1 MPDGQPIQPTQTAIS
16 LQKLRQE
23 VFDYAAFRLGAQ
35 LVDVELDSEHY
46 ETALSR
52 AIDLYRM
59 RSSNAVEESY
69 AFFTLQ
75 HNVQEYTLPE
85 EITHVKQLYRRTIG
99 HGSNDQ
105 SNSFEPF
112 EAGWLNTYLLSSGQT
127 GGLLS
132 YELFTGYQDLT
143 ARMFGGYLN
152 FTFNIVTKKLTLI
165 RKPEGSGEIVLMQTY
180 NLKPEVHLLS
190 DYRIKAWLKEC
201 TYSYAK
207 AILGEGRSKFAQ
219 IAGPQ
224 GGSNLNGS
232 ELKQEAF
239 AEIQTHIEAITNY
252 TTGETPLGM
261 FFG

>member
-1 MPDGQPIQPTQTAIS
+1 MPPQDQIT

-23 VFDYAAFRLGAQ
+23 VFDYAKFRLAEK
-35 LVDVELDSEHY
+35 LVDVELEPEHFDA
-46 ETALSR
+46 ALGR

-69 AFFTLQ
+69 AFMTMQ
-75 HNVQEYTLPE
+75 QNVQEYTLPE
-85 EITHVKQLYRRTIG
+85 EITHVKQIYRRTIG
-99 HGSNDQ
+99 SS
-105 SNSFEPF
+105 SNSAANQFEPF
-112 EAGWLNTYLLSSGQT
+112 EAGYLNTYLLTVGRT

-132 YELFTGYQDLT
+132 YELYTGYQDLT
-143 ARMFGGYLN
+143 ARMFGGYIN
-152 FTFNIVTKKLTLI
+152 FTFNIVTHKLTLV
-165 RKPEGSGEIVLMQTY
+165 RRPQATGEIILLQTY

-190 DYRIKAWLKEC
+190 DYRIKAWMKEC

-207 AILGEGRSKFAQ
+207 AIIGEARSKFAT

-224 GGSNLNGS
+224 GGTSLNGN

-239 AEIQTHIEAITNY
+239 AEIEKHIEAIQNY
-252 TTGETPLGM
+252 TTGETPLSF

>member
-1 MPDGQPIQPTQTAIS
+1 MADSQEAIT

-23 VFDYAAFRLGAQ
+23 VFDYAAFRLGNK
-35 LVDVELDSEHY
+35 LVDVELDPEHY
-46 ETALSR
+46 DAALGR

-75 HNVQEYTLPE
+75 RNVQEYTLPE
-85 EITHVKQLYRRTIG
+85 EITHVKQLYRRTVG
-99 HGSNDQ
+99 HGSNGE
-105 SNSFEPF
+105 STEFEPF
-112 EAGWLNTYLLSSGQT
+112 EAGYLNTYLLTAGQT

-143 ARMFGGYLN
+143 ARMFGGYIN
-152 FTFNIVTKKLTLI
+152 FTFNIVTKKLTLV

-207 AILGEGRSKFAQ
+207 AILGEGRSKFTQ
-219 IAGPQ
+219 ISGPQ
-224 GGSNLNGS
+224 GGSSLNGS

-239 AEIQTHIEAITNY
+239 AEIEKHIEAITNY
-252 TTGETPLGM
+252 TTGEVPISF